1 MSEKIISEIM
11 DLVNGVITKS
21 GAIPVLKATGRDAAA
36 KWTADRLD
44 EEYEA
49 IRAKLREVLE
59 RKPLTN
65 EQIDDLHGE
74 ANRGFDIESNAYF
87 KAFRDA
93 ERVHGIGS

>member
-49 IRAKLREVLE
+49 IRAKLREALE
-59 RKPLTN
+59 RNPLTD
-65 EQIDDLHGE
+65 EQIDSLWGGE
-74 ANRGFDIESNAYF
+74 NVSVPQLVNRRAISRSIERA
-87 KAFRDA
+87 
-93 ERVHGIGS
+93 HGINS